1 MTCINITERKVRH
14 NGTIAEYTCR
24 VVDRNERQLVLL
36 YEIPQNFSIEVN
48 NRVIHIPAGTVTVG
62 FYWEDRPY
70 NVYHWRTKDGKY
82 LGSYFNIVKNTSIT
96 EGLVTYV
103 DLIVDVMVLPDGSH
117 AVLDLD
123 ELPQPLHLF
132 ENGDVERH
140 LQKLLR
146 QKHAIVN
153 ELMQAT
159 DQFIEQRRITEIK

>member
-1 MTCINITERKVRH
+1 
-14 NGTIAEYTCR
+14 
-24 VVDRNERQLVLL
+24 
-36 YEIPQNFSIEVN
+36 
-48 NRVIHIPAGTVTVG
+48 
-62 FYWEDRPY
+62 
-70 NVYHWRTKDGKY
+70 
-82 LGSYFNIVKNTSIT
+82 
-96 EGLVTYV
+96 
-103 DLIVDVMVLPDGSH
+103 MVLPDGSH